1 MLYPALLVKP
11 FRYHGSMEAQVVFN
25 LGLATGFFL
34 GLAASAFLTQ
44 ATLHLSEVFSHLV
57 DRLLSSFRRRIGS

>member
-1 MLYPALLVKP
+1 
-11 FRYHGSMEAQVVFN
+11 MEAQVVFN